1 MIDIFYDV
9 VLQLYL
15 FTLGTLVWAEMAL
28 IKKVTEKKVM
38 FKSILSKVSHSMHK
52 RMKCQKIRE
61 RGMSHALIKFIFGA
75 YGFVNYWR
83 ILQSSAFADKR
94 S

>member
-52 RMKCQKIRE
+52 ILKFQKFS
-61 RGMSHALIKFIFGA
+61 G
-75 YGFVNYWR
+75 
-83 ILQSSAFADKR
+83 R
-94 S
+94 SIS

>member
-1 MIDIFYDV
+1 MINIFYDV

-15 FTLGTLVWAEMAL
+15 FTLGTLAWAEMAL

-52 RMKCQKIRE
+52 RLKFQKFSE
-61 RGMSHALIKFIFGA
+61 RGITLLGSGSEWPGATSDSGFIFEKKMKIE
-75 YGFVNYWR
+75 VV
-83 ILQSSAFADKR
+83 
-94 S
+94 